1 MTDQRHGDDTTAAEP
16 DADEILRRRLATAA
30 GGDRDAVRPGGDGPA
45 PLSFGQER
53 LWFLQEFETDAV
65 EYTTSFGLRL
75 RGGLDLDALRTA
87 LTALV
92 ERHEPLRTVFTTED
106 GVARQEV
113 RPAYT
118 PDTEPVDL
126 AGLGAEEREAEFAAL
141 LQRELAT
148 PFDLSRGPLLRST
161 VVRHAPDDH
170 ALFLNLHHIAA
181 DGWSKGLLTTELGE
195 LYRAAVEGR
204 PHTLA
209 PLPVSY
215 RDYSRWQRER
225 CTEELLAGQ
234 LDHWREE
241 LADLQP
247 LELPTDRPRPAVRTT
262 VGALHAF
269 RVDAAVARGLEEL
282 GAERGTTLFAV
293 LAAATQVLLA
303 RHTGQRTV
311 GLGTVSVGRDRSELE
326 PLVGFFVNT
335 LVLQGRI
342 DLDEPFGELLERTTD
357 QLWDALSNQDVPFH
371 RLVDEIQ
378 PERDPSRTPLV
389 QAALV
394 LQNAPGG
401 LPDFGGPE
409 VSEFRAP
416 SVSSIFDLTLEFT
429 PDADGG
435 LGGTVEYNTDLF
447 DAATVDALCTRLLLL
462 LAGVAADADRPVGDL
477 PLLTAAELALVTGE
491 WAENRVP
498 YPSDR
503 TVHSL
508 VAEQASATPDAIA
521 ASDPDGELTY
531 RQLDERSDRLA
542 RLLVERG
549 AGSGQHVAVCLPRGT
564 GLVVALLAVLKAGCT
579 YVPLDPDYP
588 ADRLEFMLA
597 DTAAALCVTDREL
610 LARLPDLAVP
620 ALLPA
625 EHAADLAA
633 LPAGPPPTDAG
644 PETAAYVIYTSGST
658 GRPKGVVVEHRAV
671 VRLVHGA
678 DYAPLRADDVVAQ
691 VADATFDAATFEFW
705 APLVV
710 GARIAVITKDVLLD
724 PPAFAAALASTG
736 TTAMFLTAG
745 VFNQVVSL
753 EPTAFGGM
761 RHLLVGG
768 EALNPRRIAELL
780 AGGRP
785 PQRLVNAYGPTET
798 TTFAVTHLI
807 RETDG
812 VRAIPI
818 GRPISNTAVY
828 VLDERRRP
836 VPPGTPGELWIAGPG
851 VARGYLGRP
860 ELTEERFLPSPF
872 ATGPGERMYRTGDV
886 VRWADGLVEYLGRAD
901 TQVKVRGYRIE
912 PGEVEAVL
920 EQHPGVAA
928 ALVVALA
935 DGDHKRLVGYLRAEP
950 GAAPAPLDLRAFAE
964 ERLPSYSVPTAF
976 VTLDAFPLTANGKV
990 DVRALPAPETTLERE
1005 DYRAP
1010 EDPAEQALAE
1020 VWSEVLGIDRVG
1032 ADDNFFELGGDSI
1045 LSIQV
1050 VARARRA
1057 GLVITSKDIF
1067 SRQSLADLARAARP
1081 VEQAPAAGPEA
1092 EDHEPAPLGPVQ
1104 EWFFE
1109 HHTRGAH
1116 HFNQS
1121 VLITLDG
1128 AVDEA
1133 ALARAVAGLVGR
1145 HDALRSRFAT
1155 GPDGRRVQLLPA
1167 LEPGSTPS
1175 EARIERITLD
1185 QAAPEERDAAM
1196 RALAE
1201 AAQASLDPVEGPLL
1215 RTLLFDHGAGRPPRL
1230 LITVHHLAV
1239 DGVSWRI
1246 LLDDLEAAYRQAVRG
1261 GAVDLG
1267 PAGTSYRGWAR
1278 RLAALTRDGGLDAEL
1293 DHWARP
1299 VPAGSAELPTDRE
1312 GRNTVGETRAVSA
1325 GLDAERTRQLLQ
1337 DVPAVYRTQV
1347 NDVLLTA
1354 LGRALARFTG
1364 RSRTLITLEGH
1375 GREEILDGV
1384 DVSRTVGWFT
1394 SIFPVLLESPADRPL
1409 GRLIRD
1415 TKELL
1420 RAVPARGA
1428 GYGPLRHLRGD
1439 EPRARALAAA
1449 PQPQVSFNYL
1459 GQWSDA
1465 AAGSELFRAVEPDYG
1480 RDHHPD
1486 EERPHL
1492 LDVVGEVRNGVLTFD
1507 VHYAPQR
1514 HDRATVQRF
1523 ADDFAAALAE
1533 LVEHCLTPGAGGAT
1547 PGDFPLLSLDQ
1558 ATVDRLVPAGSS
1570 VEDVHP
1576 LTPMQSGMLFHTLNQ
1591 DGVGA
1596 YSDHVAFRL
1605 EGVRDVDALAAAWQH
1620 VVDRTPALR
1629 TRLVWDGVPEP
1640 VQVVERT
1647 AELTVRRLDWTGL
1660 PAAELERRVRALID
1674 EERATGIELSR
1685 APLMR
1690 LALAR
1695 EDERTVRVVWTF
1707 HHAVLDGWSTSHL
1720 FADLFAAY
1728 RALTDGRGAAPALPE
1743 RRPFRDYVAW
1753 LARQD
1758 KDAAAAHWS
1767 ALLGDLD
1774 APTPLPFGR
1783 TVPQGHE
1790 SQSAGQV
1797 RVGLS
1802 GAETDALV
1810 AMVRR
1815 HRLTLNTAV
1824 QGAWAIL
1831 LARHSGQRDVCFGT
1845 TVAGRPTDLPGADTM
1860 VGNLLNTLPLRT
1872 AVDPDAPLVEW
1883 LAALQADQAESRRF
1897 EYSSIAEIQRSSG
1910 VPRGSALFQTLV
1922 VFENY
1927 PGNGAAAER
1936 HGLRL
1941 SDVRAVDTTS
1951 FTLDL
1956 TAYDDDG
1963 SLTLLLSYDPALYDR
1978 ARAEALADQLA
1989 VLLGSMPSAP
1999 EQRVGDVPMLSL
2011 RARDRV
2017 LYEWNDTGTPGS
2029 DACLHELFAEQVR
2042 LTPDAEAVVFEDT
2055 SLTYAQLDARANRL
2069 AQHLVGQG
2077 IGPETVVAIC
2087 LDRGP
2092 DTVVAALGVLKA
2104 GAAYLPL
2111 DPSHPA
2117 ERLRLVLDDSAAA
2130 MLVTQ
2135 QDLAERLPLC
2145 DATVLCLDADRAE
2158 IDSWPAEA
2166 PSTEVTPDNLAYVI
2180 YTSGST
2186 GRPKG
2191 VTVEHRSVARAAAA
2205 WREAYRLDQAPA
2217 RQLNLASMAFDVF
2230 VSDLTHAL
2238 TTGGALVLCPKE
2250 ATTDPARLFDLIERH
2265 RVTHVETVP
2274 SLANALADEA
2284 ARTGRPFP
2292 PLRYLAVGSDNWRTD
2307 DCRRLLAAVAPG
2319 TVVLNSYGVTEATV
2333 ESSYFTVTP
2342 QSLPDVASVPI
2353 GRPVPGT
2360 RMYVLDADLEPLPV
2374 GVVGELYLGGFGV
2387 TRGYLNRPDLTEE
2400 RFSADPFTPH
2410 PDGRLYRT
2418 GDQARF
2424 LPTGDVE
2431 FLGRGDDQV
2440 KIRGFRVELAE
2451 IEAVLRRHPDVLDAV
2466 AALRTEP
2473 GAVLTGYVV
2482 AVPGTDPQS
2491 ADLRR
2496 YLEGSLPRHMVP
2508 QAFVRLDRLPLNA
2521 NGKVDRRALPA
2532 AAADDR
2538 PATTRTAPRTPAEQA
2553 LAGLWA
2559 EVFRVPEVGV
2569 DDNFFDLGGD
2579 SILSIQVVSRARQ
2592 LGLRLSS
2599 QDIFSHQTIAGI
2611 AAAITTHE
2619 PEEPAG
2625 VNTEPV
2631 TGRAPLTPIQR
2642 AFFQHHT
2649 EAPQHSTMSV
2659 LAELRELPD
2668 EAHLRTALDALL
2680 THHDALR
2687 TRFRTVYGRWQQEI
2701 AAPGDAWPLERLDL
2715 ALEADPEGALL
2726 AAATAAQAGFD
2737 LAEGPLVKAVLADLG
2752 GTAGARLF
2760 LTAHHL
2766 VVDAVSW
2773 QILLGDLETAYRQA
2787 AAGRPVDLG
2796 PRGTSF
2802 PDWSRRLSEHTAV
2815 GGFDEELD
2823 HWFAAGRAA
2832 AAPLPADADGTPTVA
2847 TAAAVRA
2854 ALDAGT
2860 TDALLREVPA
2870 VYRTQ
2875 VNDVLLTALARVL
2888 ADWTGGSA
2896 VLVDLE
2902 GHGRE
2907 EIFDD
2912 VDLSRTTGWFTSS
2925 FPVALDTDAGADWGA
2940 RLRSVKE
2947 QLRSLPQRGIG
2958 YGALRHLSPAGAP
2971 GELLAEGARAQV
2983 GFNYL
2988 GRVVDGHD
2996 GALLRDVRLG
3006 YGAEQSP
3013 AELLEYPLDIVA
3025 YVRDGELGFELF
3037 HSTATHTTETVQRVA
3052 DQLVAALRGI
3062 VAHCR
3067 EAGATASGATPSDF
3081 PLARVDQPLL
3091 DELGRAGRIADLYP
3105 ATPMQHGLLFHSL
3118 TEEGEGV
3125 YLGQLSFLLEGGVD
3139 PDAFAEAW
3147 QRLADRTPMLRT
3159 AFARVDTDQP
3169 LQVVREK
3176 VTVPVERL
3184 DWRDLPAAEREERL
3198 ARHLAEDRTRGIDLA
3213 AAPLMRLAL
3222 IDEPDGA
3229 LRVVWTSHHLLLDG
3243 WSSAELVSEVV
3254 DDYLRLTGH
3263 DRPAPAARRPF
3274 RDYVAWLGEQDL
3286 GDAERYWRG
3295 LLDGFTAPTALPAD
3309 RTGEEAARQGSEAT
3323 SVFQLDRA
3331 TTERLAEVA
3340 RRHRLTTNTLAQ
3352 GAWALLLSRYSGER
3366 EVCFGSAVS
3375 GRPADLPD
3383 VESMIGLFINN
3394 LPVRVEV
3401 RPEQPVLD
3409 WLGDLQRGQVQARSH
3424 EYVSLAQIRGW
3435 TGLPAGVDLF
3445 DSYVV
3450 VENYPFDGEMGS
3462 DQGIGIRD
3470 VRSQEPT
3477 SYAMVLAVFAG
3488 ERLSF
3493 RLAYDPGLFD
3503 ADTADRVT
3511 GDLRALLEDLAAEPG
3526 RTLAEL
3532 PALAPAH
3539 RELLVTGYN
3548 ATETALTDD
3557 ALVPGRFA
3565 RRAAQTPQAVALV
3578 HDGERL
3584 TFAEL
3589 DERANRLAH
3598 HLANRGVG
3606 PEVPV
3611 AVCLRRGTGLITAL
3625 LAVLKAGGVYT
3636 PLDPAA
3642 PAERLRLL
3650 VEDVR
3655 PRVVIADEAT
3665 GALLTLPADVD
3676 LLAPDRER
3684 DAIAARPAT
3693 APEVALAPEHAAYV
3707 IHTSGSTGRP
3717 KGVLIEHGSL
3727 ANLFDSHLRTVFEPL
3742 REACGGRQVRVAHLA
3757 PASFDA
3763 SWNPVLW
3770 MVAGHELHLV
3780 DDEVRRDAHALVA
3793 YRAEQRIDFLQTT
3806 PSWFRQLDDA
3816 GLLDDGAHPLRGAA
3830 LGGEAIGQ
3838 AQWDRLRARTGLLAY
3853 NFYGPTEATVDALV
3867 CRITDSPRPVL
3878 GLPVQNVRAY
3888 VLDPERNL
3896 APVGAP
3902 GELYLAGDGLA
3913 RGYLGRPDLT
3923 ERAFLAA
3930 PFDPKER
3937 LYRTGDRVRRLSDGR
3952 LEFLGR
3958 LDDQVKLRGYRIE
3971 PGEITAALDEHPGV
3985 AESVV
3990 LVRGEAEHARLVA
4003 YLRPAAGGL
4012 PGGAELAGYLAERL
4026 PAHLV
4031 PAAYTEVAEFPLT
4044 RHGKIDRAAL
4054 PDPEETAVEA
4064 AEEWVEPRDGTERLI
4079 AGIWAETL
4087 HVERVGAHDS
4097 FFALGGQSL
4106 TSVQAITRIKQTF
4119 GVRIAFRSLL
4129 ENPTVAAVARLVE
4142 DALLEELEREAARQ
4156 SAPAAE

>member
-1 MTDQRHGDDTTAAEP
+1 MTDQRHSEGQ
-16 DADEILRRRLATAA
+16 DADEILRQRLAAA
-30 GGDRDAVRPGGDGPA
+30 GAGGGDRDAIRPGGDGPA

-75 RGGLDLDALRTA
+75 RGGLDLAALRTA
-87 LTALV
+87 LTGLV

-113 RPAYT
+113 RPAYA

-126 AGLGAEEREAEFAAL
+126 SALGAEEREAEFAAL
-141 LQRELAT
+141 LRRELAT
-148 PFDLSRGPLLRST
+148 PFDLASGPLLRST
-161 VVRHAPDDH
+161 VVRHGPDDH

-181 DGWSKGLLTTELGE
+181 DGWSKGLLTGELGE

-225 CTEELLAGQ
+225 CTEDRLAGQ
-234 LDHWREE
+234 LDYWRDE
-241 LADLQP
+241 LADIQP

-262 VGALHAF
+262 VGALHTF
-269 RVDAAVARGLEEL
+269 QVDAEVATGLDTL

-311 GLGTVSVGRDRSELE
+311 GLGTVSVGRDRTELE

-335 LVLQGRI
+335 LVLHGRI
-342 DLDEPFGELLERTTD
+342 DLDEAFGDLLERTTD

-394 LQNAPGG
+394 LQNDPGA
-401 LPDFGGPE
+401 LPDFGGPAVE
-409 VSEFRAP
+409 EFRAP

-429 PDADGG
+429 PAADGT

-447 DAATVDALCTRLLLL
+447 DASTVDALCARLLLL

-477 PLLTAAELALVTGE
+477 PLLTAAELDTVTRD

-498 YPSDR
+498 YPADR

-508 VAEQASATPDAIA
+508 VAEQAAATPDAIA
-521 ASDPDGELTY
+521 VTAAEGELTY
-531 RQLDERSDRLA
+531 RQLDEQADRLA
-542 RLLVERG
+542 RLLLDRG
-549 AGSGQHVAVCLPRGT
+549 ARPGRHVAVCLPRGT

-597 DTAAALCVTDREL
+597 DTGAALCVTDREL
-610 LARLPDLAVP
+610 LERLPDLAVP

-625 EHAADLAA
+625 ERTAELAA
-633 LPAGPPPTDAG
+633 LPAGPPATDAG
-644 PETAAYVIYTSGST
+644 PESAAYVIYTSGST
-658 GRPKGVVVEHRAV
+658 GRPKGVVVEHRSI
-671 VRLVHGA
+671 VRLVRGA
-678 DYAPLRADDVVAQ
+678 DYAPLAADDVVAQ

-705 APLVV
+705 GPLVA

-724 PPAFAAALASTG
+724 PPAFAAALRSTG
-736 TTAMFLTAG
+736 ATAMFLTAG
-745 VFNQVVSL
+745 VFNQVVGL

-780 AGGRP
+780 AGGAP
-785 PQRLVNAYGPTET
+785 PQRLVNGYGPTET
-798 TTFAVTHLI
+798 TTFAVSHLI

-836 VPPGTPGELWIAGPG
+836 VPPGAPGELWIAGPG

-860 ELTEERFLPSPF
+860 ELTEERFQPSPF
-872 ATGPGERMYRTGDV
+872 AAEPGERMYRTGDV

-920 EQHPGVAA
+920 EAHPAVAE

-950 GAAPAPLDLRAFAE
+950 GAVIAPLDLRAFAE
-964 ERLPSYSVPTAF
+964 QRLPSYSVPTAF
-976 VTLDAFPLTANGKV
+976 ATLDAFPLTPNGKV
-990 DVRALPAPETTLERE
+990 DVRALPAPDAPLERE

-1020 VWSEVLGIDRVG
+1020 VWSEVLGIGKVG

-1067 SRQSLADLARAARP
+1067 SQQSLADLARAARP
-1081 VEQAPAAGPEA
+1081 VEQAPVVQVDAD
-1092 EDHEPAPLGPVQ
+1092 DHEPAPLGPVQ
-1104 EWFFE
+1104 EWFFA

-1128 AVDEA
+1128 AVDEP
-1133 ALARAVAGLVGR
+1133 ALARALAGLVRR
-1145 HDALRSRFAT
+1145 HEALRTRFAT
-1155 GPDGRRVQLLPA
+1155 GPDGRRVQTVTAPDADAVPA
-1167 LEPGSTPS
+1167 

-1185 QAAPEERDAAM
+1185 QAAPGERAAAM
-1196 RALAE
+1196 RTLAE
-1201 AAQASLDPVEGPLL
+1201 AAQASLDPAEGPLV
-1215 RTLLFDHGAGRPPRL
+1215 RTLLFDHGAGEPARL
-1230 LITVHHLAV
+1230 LLTVHHLAV

-1246 LLDDLEAAYRQAVRG
+1246 LLEDLESAYRQAVRG
-1261 GAVDLG
+1261 EDVDLG

-1278 RLAALTRDGGLDAEL
+1278 RLAAFTRDGGLDDEL
-1293 DHWARP
+1293 AHWARP
-1299 VPAGSAELPTDRE
+1299 VPAGSADLPTDRE
-1312 GRNTVGETRAVSA
+1312 GRNSVGDTRAVSA

-1364 RSRTLITLEGH
+1364 RARTLITLEGH
-1375 GREEILDGV
+1375 GREEILDGT

-1420 RAVPARGA
+1420 RAVPGRGA
-1428 GYGPLRHLRGD
+1428 GYGPLRYLRGD
-1439 EPRARALAAA
+1439 QPQAAALAAA

-1480 RDHHPD
+1480 LDHHPD

-1492 LDVVGEVRNGVLTFD
+1492 LDIVGEVRHGVLTFD
-1507 VHYAPQR
+1507 FHYAPQR
-1514 HDRATVQRF
+1514 HDQATVQRL
-1523 ADDFAAALAE
+1523 ADDFAAALTE

-1547 PGDFPLLSLDQ
+1547 PGDFPLLTLDQ
-1558 ATVDRLVPAGSS
+1558 ATVDRLVPAGSA
-1570 VEDVHP
+1570 VEDIHP

-1605 EGVRDVDALAAAWQH
+1605 EGVRDVDALAAAWQQ

-1640 VQVVERT
+1640 VQVVERS
-1647 AELTVRRLDWTGL
+1647 ARLTVRHLDWTGL
-1660 PAAELERRVRALID
+1660 PAAELDRRLKALID

-1728 RALTDGRGAAPALPE
+1728 QALTDGRGKAPALPE

-1758 KDAAAAHWS
+1758 KAAAAAHWS

-1774 APTPLPFGR
+1774 APTQLPFGR
-1783 TVPQGHE
+1783 SVPQGHE

-1845 TVAGRPTDLPGADTM
+1845 TVAGRPTELPGADTM

-1872 AVDPDAPLVEW
+1872 EVDQDAPLVEW
-1883 LAALQADQAESRRF
+1883 LAALQAEQAESRRF
-1897 EYSSIAEIQRSSG
+1897 EYSSIAEIQRSSK

-1978 ARAEALADQLA
+1978 AQAEVLADQLA
-1989 VLLGSMPSAP
+1989 VLLGSMPTAP
-1999 EQRVGDVPMLSL
+1999 GQRVGDVPMLSL

-2017 LYEWNDTGTPGS
+2017 LYEWNDTGTPGA
-2029 DACLHELFAEQVR
+2029 DACLHELIAEQAQQ
-2042 LTPDAEAVVFEDT
+2042 TPDAEAVVFEET
-2055 SLTYAQLDARANRL
+2055 VLTYAELEARANRL

-2092 DTVVAALGVLKA
+2092 DAVVAALGVLKA

-2111 DPSHPA
+2111 DPAHPA

-2135 QDLAERLPLC
+2135 RDLAERLPLC
-2145 DATVLCLDADRAE
+2145 DATVLCLDADREE

-2186 GRPKG
+2186 GKPKG

-2205 WREAYRLDQAPA
+2205 WREAYRLDRGPV

-2238 TTGGALVLCPKE
+2238 TTGGALVLCPKD
-2250 ATTDPARLFDLIERH
+2250 ATTDPVRLLDLMERR

-2284 ARTGRPFP
+2284 ARTGRAFP

-2307 DCRRLLAAVAPG
+2307 DCRRLLKSVAPG

-2353 GRPVPGT
+2353 GRPIPGT

-2374 GVVGELYLGGFGV
+2374 GVVGELFLGGTGV
-2387 TRGYLNRPDLTEE
+2387 TRGYLGRPDLTEE

-2451 IEAVLRRHPDVLDAV
+2451 IEAVLRRHPDVLEAV
-2466 AALRTEP
+2466 AALRSEP

-2482 AVPGTDPQS
+2482 PRPGTAPES
-2491 ADLRR
+2491 AELRR

-2538 PATTRTAPRTPAEQA
+2538 PATTRTAPRNPAEQA

-2611 AAAITTHE
+2611 AAAISTHE

-2701 AAPGDAWPLERLDL
+2701 AAPGDGWPLERLDL
-2715 ALEADPEGALL
+2715 TLEADPEGALL
-2726 AAATAAQAGFD
+2726 AAATAAQSGFD
-2737 LAEGPLVKAVLADLG
+2737 LAEGPLVRAVLADLG

-2773 QILLGDLETAYRQA
+2773 QTLLGDLETAYRQA
-2787 AAGRPVDLG
+2787 AEGRPVDLG
-2796 PRGTSF
+2796 SRGTSF
-2802 PDWSRRLSEHTAV
+2802 LDWSRRLSEHTAV

-2823 HWFAAGRAA
+2823 HWFAAGRAGGE
-2832 AAPLPADADGTPTVA
+2832 PLPADLTGTPTVA
-2847 TAAAVRA
+2847 TAAAVRVG
-2854 ALDAGT
+2854 LDAES

-2888 ADWTGGSA
+2888 ADWTGRSA

-2912 VDLSRTTGWFTSS
+2912 VDLSRTTGWFTTS
-2925 FPVALDTDAGADWGA
+2925 FPVALDTADGADWGA

-2947 QLRSLPQRGIG
+2947 QLRAVPQRGIG

-2971 GELLAEGARAQV
+2971 GELLAEGPRAQV

-2996 GALLRDVRLG
+2996 GGLLHDVRLG
-3006 YGAEQSP
+3006 YGTEQAP
-3013 AELLEYPLDIVA
+3013 GELLEYPLDIVA
-3025 YVRDGELGFELF
+3025 YVRDGKLGFELF
-3037 HSTATHTTETVQRVA
+3037 HSTATHTTETVQRVG
-3052 DQLVAALRGI
+3052 DQLVEALRGI

-3067 EAGATASGATPSDF
+3067 EAGAAASGATPSDF

-3091 DELGRAGRIADLYP
+3091 DELTALGRIADLYP

-3139 PDAFAEAW
+3139 ADAFAEAW

-3159 AFARVDTDQP
+3159 GFARVDTDQP
-3169 LQVVREK
+3169 LQVVREH

-3184 DWRDLPAAEREERL
+3184 DWSALPAAEREQRF
-3198 ARHLAEDRTRGIDLA
+3198 AAYLAEDRTRGIDLA
-3213 AAPLMRLAL
+3213 VAPLMRLAL

-3263 DRPAPAARRPF
+3263 DRPGPVARRPF

-3286 GDAERYWRG
+3286 ADAERYWRE

-3309 RTGEEAARQGSEAT
+3309 RAGEEAARQGSEAT
-3323 SVFQLDRA
+3323 SVFQLEPEV
-3331 TTERLAEVA
+3331 TERLAEVA

-3352 GAWALLLSRYSGER
+3352 GAWALTLSRYAGEQ

-3409 WLGDLQRGQVQARSH
+3409 WLGDLQRDQVQARSY

-3450 VENYPFDGEMGS
+3450 VENYPFDGELGS
-3462 DQGIGIRD
+3462 DQGIRIRD

-3488 ERLSF
+3488 EQLSF

-3511 GDLRALLEDLAAEPG
+3511 GDLRALLEEIAAEPE

-3532 PALAPAH
+3532 RALAPAH
-3539 RELLVTGYN
+3539 RERLLTGHN
-3548 ATETALTDD
+3548 ETATALTTD
-3557 ALVPGRFA
+3557 ALVPERFA
-3565 RRAAQTPQAVALV
+3565 RQAAATPQAVALV
-3578 HDGERL
+3578 HGGERI

-3598 HLANRGVG
+3598 HLADRGVG

-3611 AVCLRRGTGLITAL
+3611 AVCLRRGPGLITAL

-3650 VEDVR
+3650 VEDVK
-3655 PRVVIADEAT
+3655 PRVVIADEAAST
-3665 GALLTLPADVD
+3665 TLALPADVA
-3676 LLAPDRER
+3676 LVVPERER

-3693 APEVALAPEHAAYV
+3693 APDPDLAPEHAAYV
-3707 IHTSGSTGRP
+3707 IHTSGSTGKP
-3717 KGVLIEHGSL
+3717 KGVLVEHGSL
-3727 ANLFDSHLRTVFEPL
+3727 ANLLDSHLRTVFEPL
-3742 REACGGRQVRVAHLA
+3742 REACGDRQVRVAHLA

-3816 GLLDDGAHPLRGAA
+3816 GLLAPGSHPLRGAA

-3838 AQWDRLRARTGLLAY
+3838 AQWDRLRAQSDLIAY

-3867 CRITDSPRPVL
+3867 CRVADSPRPVL

-3923 ERAFLAA
+3923 EQAFLAA

-3971 PGEITAALDEHPGV
+3971 PGEITAALDAHPGV

-4003 YLRPAAGGL
+4003 YLRPAAGGV
-4012 PGGAELAGYLAERL
+4012 PGAAELAGYLAERL

-4031 PAAYTEVAEFPLT
+4031 PAAFAEVESFPLT

-4054 PDPEETAVEA
+4054 PDPAETAVEA
-4064 AEEWVEPRDGTERLI
+4064 AEEWVEPRDETEKLI
-4079 AGIWAETL
+4079 AAIWSETL

-4119 GVRIAFRSLL
+4119 GIRIAFRSLL
-4129 ENPTVAAVARLVE
+4129 ENPTVAGVARLVE